1 MALTIIVEEYYNLIC
16 DMNYLLILSNGLLEE
31 NENISVSDLLERL
44 FEKKN
49 KINFSKRNTRM
60 QYIEK
65 ICALLFYGTTCDP
78 EIIEEIKGRVVRA
91 LEDLFVEIGDSVPQM
106 TRDELA
112 KKVFGVAFRCGANR
126 KSLTIKITK
135 ERNGKQNGKQTD
147 PIFEK

>member
-1 MALTIIVEEYYNLIC
+1 
-16 DMNYLLILSNGLLEE
+16 
-31 NENISVSDLLERL
+31 
-44 FEKKN
+44 
-49 KINFSKRNTRM
+49 M

-112 KKVFGVAFRCGANR
+112 KKVFSVAFRCGANR
-126 KSLTIKITK
+126 KSLTIIITK